1 MLKIIYFL
9 DYIRIMFRLSLIG
22 LLFVSFVNSNEV
34 VFNEVVEKDDKSVEI
49 SFLLERV
56 SLVKS
61 YSLNNPSRLVLDIYD
76 TELKDEINVSYN
88 YPIKKI
94 RSISEGDTSRIVV
107 DLYEN
112 VFWEKPTQV
121 QTKNGVILK
130 VVTKRKKNLK
140 NSIRDIVIAID
151 AGHGGK
157 YPGAVGPNNILEKD
171 VTLLIAKELERT
183 LRDTS
188 GYYPVMIRSNDET
201 IDLNSRYQEAR
212 KKGADAFI
220 SIHADGF
227 RLESVKG
234 ASVFIWSDEAS
245 STVARNL
252 SEKQRKRI
260 QADIKNLKDD
270 DFNEDRARKNYPEMY
285 KNKIDQSRILG
296 TKILDQLK
304 RDPYTKIHKKNV
316 EYADFRVLKSV
327 DIPSVLVESGFITN
341 PEDAARLKGKAGRR
355 MIARSIFLGIH
366 NYFKQ
371 EPISNTTIEMN
382 PDMVLYEIQK
392 GDVLSEISIRFGVT
406 VDSIIKLNNLDGQP
420 IFPGQ
425 ILKINI

>member
-1 MLKIIYFL
+1 MY
-9 DYIRIMFRLSLIG
+9 RLSLISF
-22 LLFVSFVNSNEV
+22 LFISFVNSNELT
-34 VFNEVVEKDDKSVEI
+34 FNEVIEKDDKSVEI
-49 SFLLERV
+49 SFLLEKV

-61 YSLNNPSRLVLDIYD
+61 YSLNTPSRLVLDIYD
-76 TELKDEINVSYN
+76 TKLKEDINISYN

-94 RSISEGDTSRIVV
+94 RSISDGDTSRIVI

-112 VFWEKPTQV
+112 IFWEKPTQI
-121 QTKNGVILK
+121 QTKNGVMLTL
-130 VVTKRKKNLK
+130 VTKRIKNLE

-201 IDLNSRYQEAR
+201 INLNSRYQEAR

-270 DFNEDRARKNYPEMY
+270 DFNEDRARNNYPEMY
-285 KNKIDQSRILG
+285 KNKIDQSQILG
-296 TKILDQLK
+296 TKILEQLK
-304 RDPYTKIHKKNV
+304 RDPYTKIHKQNV

-406 VDSIIKLNNLDGQP
+406 VDSIIKLNNLNGQP

>member
-1 MLKIIYFL
+1 MY
-9 DYIRIMFRLSLIG
+9 RLSLISF
-22 LLFVSFVNSNEV
+22 LFISFVNSNELT
-34 VFNEVVEKDDKSVEI
+34 FNEVIEKDDKSVEI
-49 SFLLERV
+49 SFLLEKV

-61 YSLNNPSRLVLDIYD
+61 YSLNTPSRLVLDIYD
-76 TELKDEINVSYN
+76 TKLKEDINISYN

-94 RSISEGDTSRIVV
+94 RSISDGDTSRIVI

-112 VFWEKPTQV
+112 IFWEKPTQI
-121 QTKNGVILK
+121 QTKNGVMLTL
-130 VVTKRKKNLK
+130 VTKRIKNLE

-183 LRDTS
+183 LRDTF

-270 DFNEDRARKNYPEMY
+270 DFNEDRARNNYPEMY
-285 KNKIDQSRILG
+285 KNKIDQSQILG
-296 TKILDQLK
+296 TKILEQLK
-304 RDPYTKIHKKNV
+304 RDPYTKIHKQNV

-406 VDSIIKLNNLDGQP
+406 VDSIIKLNNLNGQP